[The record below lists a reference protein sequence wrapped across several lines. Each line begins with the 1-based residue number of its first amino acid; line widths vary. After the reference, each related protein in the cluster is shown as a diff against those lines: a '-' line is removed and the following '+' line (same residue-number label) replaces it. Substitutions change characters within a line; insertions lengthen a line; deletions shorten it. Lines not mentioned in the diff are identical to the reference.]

1 MKEVTKYQC
10 EICKH
15 EYEEEA
21 RATACEASHILV
33 SSVLG
38 YKYNGYDEALSCK
51 YPVLVTV
58 QMADGQVLT
67 FKR

>member
-1 MKEVTKYQC
+1 MKEITKYQC
-10 EICKH
+10 DICRN
-15 EYEEEA
+15 EYPDEA
-21 RATACEASHILV
+21 KATACEASHVAV

-38 YKYNGYDEALSCK
+38 YKYNGYDEALPCK